1 MLICTKAYFKKNQRY
16 IKTTYTIYNLI
27 LFQKSMLSYQ
37 SIVKKQEMTERV
49 KRHPPAYR
57 RKQNMAKRKGQKRRN
72 QKYQVNNRQLKAKR
86 MYKDTIFRML
96 YHDKEN
102 LLSLYNA
109 VNGREYTDPE
119 KLQVVTL
126 ENAIYMGMK
135 NDLAFIMDMNLYLY
149 EHQSTYNSNI
159 PLRNLFYIADEYQR
173 LVVRKSLYST
183 VIQKIPTP
191 RFIVF
196 YNGTKKVEDYNE
208 FRLSSAYENP
218 TDDPDLELRVTM
230 LNVNDGHN
238 LELMEHCRTLKEYAK
253 YVARVRKY
261 VTQNIPLEEAVT
273 RAVDECIKEGI
284 LAEFLVKNKA
294 EVIKVSIYE
303 YDKEFEEK
311 KLRKAEYEAGVEA
324 GVESGIELG
333 ERSLLKKQIKK
344 KLKKRK
350 SIGQIADELEEEVTA
365 IQRIIEEI
373 QKEE

>member
-1 MLICTKAYFKKNQRY
+1 MA
-16 IKTTYTIYNLI
+16 
-27 LFQKSMLSYQ
+27 
-37 SIVKKQEMTERV
+37 
-49 KRHPPAYR
+49 R
-57 RKQNMAKRKGQKRRN
+57 RKSQKRRN
-72 QKYQVNNRQLKAKR
+72 KKYQVNNRQLKAKR
-86 MYKDTIFRML
+86 PYKDTIFRML

-109 VNGREYTDPE
+109 ED
-119 KLQVVTL
+119 LQIVTL
-126 ENAIYMGMK
+126 KNAIYMGMK

-149 EHQSTYNSNI
+149 EHQSTYNPNI

-173 LVVRKSLYST
+173 LVVQKSLYST

-196 YNGTKKVEDYNE
+196 YNGTKKVDDYNE
-208 FRLSSAYENP
+208 FRLSSAYENS
-218 TDDPDLELRVTM
+218 TDNPDLELRVTM

-273 RAVDECIKEGI
+273 RAVDECIEEGI
-284 LAEFLVKNKA
+284 LAEFLMKNKA

-324 GVESGIELG
+324 GIELG
-333 ERSLLKKQIKK
+333 ERSLLENQIRK
-344 KLKKRK
+344 KLKKGK
-350 SIGQIADELEEEVTA
+350 PIEQIADELEEAVTT
-365 IQRIIEEI
+365 IQRIIEETK
-373 QKEE
+373 KEN

>member
-1 MLICTKAYFKKNQRY
+1 MA
-16 IKTTYTIYNLI
+16 
-27 LFQKSMLSYQ
+27 
-37 SIVKKQEMTERV
+37 
-49 KRHPPAYR
+49 R
-57 RKQNMAKRKGQKRRN
+57 RKSQKRRN
-72 QKYQVNNRQLKAKR
+72 KKYQVSNRQLKAKR
-86 MYKDTIFRML
+86 PYKDTIFRML

-109 VNGREYTDPE
+109 VNGRNYTNVED
-119 KLQVVTL
+119 LQIVTL

-149 EHQSTYNSNI
+149 EHQSTYN
-159 PLRNLFYIADEYQR
+159 PYIADEYQR

-196 YNGTKKVEDYNE
+196 YNGTKKVDDYNE

-218 TDDPDLELRVTM
+218 TDDPDLELKVTM

-273 RAVDECIKEGI
+273 RAVDECIEEGI

>member
-1 MLICTKAYFKKNQRY
+1 MTKK
-16 IKTTYTIYNLI
+16 
-27 LFQKSMLSYQ
+27 
-37 SIVKKQEMTERV
+37 V
-49 KRHPPAYR
+49 PAA
-57 RKQNMAKRKGQKRRN
+57 NRN
-72 QKYQVNNRQLKAKR
+72 
-86 MYKDTIFRML
+86 YKDTIFRMIFS
-96 YHDKEN
+96 DRES

-109 VNGREYTDPE
+109 VNKRNYTNPDDLE
-119 KLQVVTL
+119 IVTL

-149 EHQSTYNSNI
+149 EHQSTYNPNI

-173 LVVRKSLYST
+173 LVVQKSLYST

-196 YNGTKKVEDYNE
+196 YNGTKKVDDYNE
-208 FRLSSAYENP
+208 FRLSSAYENS
-218 TDDPDLELRVTM
+218 TDNPDLELRVTM

-273 RAVDECIKEGI
+273 RAVDECIEEGI
-284 LAEFLVKNKA
+284 LAEFLMKNKA

-324 GVESGIELG
+324 GIELG
-333 ERSLLKKQIKK
+333 ERSLLENQIRK
-344 KLKKRK
+344 KLKKGK
-350 SIGQIADELEEEVTA
+350 PIEQIADELEEAVTT
-365 IQRIIEEI
+365 IQRIIEETK
-373 QKEE
+373 KEN

>member
-1 MLICTKAYFKKNQRY
+1 MA
-16 IKTTYTIYNLI
+16 
-27 LFQKSMLSYQ
+27 
-37 SIVKKQEMTERV
+37 
-49 KRHPPAYR
+49 R
-57 RKQNMAKRKGQKRRN
+57 RKSQKRRN
-72 QKYQVNNRQLKAKR
+72 KKYQVSNRQLKAKR
-86 MYKDTIFRML
+86 PYKDTIFRML

-109 VNGREYTDPE
+109 ED
-119 KLQVVTL
+119 LQIVTL

-149 EHQSTYNSNI
+149 EHQSTYNPNI

-196 YNGTKKVEDYNE
+196 YNGTKKVDDYNE

-218 TDDPDLELRVTM
+218 MDDPDLELKVTM

-273 RAVDECIKEGI
+273 RAVDECIEEGI
-284 LAEFLVKNKA
+284 LAEFLMKNKA

-324 GVESGIELG
+324 GIELG
-333 ERSLLKKQIKK
+333 ERSLLENQIRK
-344 KLKKRK
+344 KLKKGK
-350 SIGQIADELEEEVTA
+350 PIEQIADELEEAVTT
-365 IQRIIEEI
+365 IQRIIEETK
-373 QKEE
+373 KEN

>member
-1 MLICTKAYFKKNQRY
+1 MVN
-16 IKTTYTIYNLI
+16 
-27 LFQKSMLSYQ
+27 
-37 SIVKKQEMTERV
+37 
-49 KRHPPAYR
+49 
-57 RKQNMAKRKGQKRRN
+57 RN
-72 QKYQVNNRQLKAKR
+72 
-86 MYKDTIFRML
+86 YKDTIFRML
-96 YHDKEN
+96 FSDRKN

-109 VNGREYTDPE
+109 INGTSYMNPE
-119 KLQVVTL
+119 ELEIVTL

-149 EHQSTYNSNI
+149 EHQSTYNPNI

-173 LVVRKSLYST
+173 LVVQKSLYST

-196 YNGTKKVEDYNE
+196 YNGTKKVDDYNE

-218 TDDPDLELRVTM
+218 TDNPDLELRVTM

-273 RAVDECIKEGI
+273 RAVDECIEEGI
-284 LAEFLVKNKA
+284 LAEFLMKNKA

-324 GVESGIELG
+324 GIELG
-333 ERSLLKKQIKK
+333 ERSLLENQIRK
-344 KLKKRK
+344 KLKKGK
-350 SIGQIADELEEEVTA
+350 PIEQIADELEEAVTT
-365 IQRIIEEI
+365 IQRIIEETK
-373 QKEE
+373 KEN